1 MATPAAGITSPEQ
14 LRDRTKAFAN
24 RIIRLFRALPR
35 RTEAQVI
42 GRQLQLRAGT
52 SAGANYRAA
61 CRGRSR
67 PDFVSKLGIV
77 VEEADETIYW
87 LELLAEN
94 DIVPQRRLKELLKEA
109 HELTAIFTASLE
121 TSRSEN

>member
-1 MATPAAGITSPEQ
+1 MATAAEITSPEQ

-24 RIIRLFRALPR
+24 RIIRLYRALPSKA
-35 RTEAQVI
+35 EAQVI
-42 GRQLQLRAGT
+42 GKQLLRAGT
-52 SAGANYRAA
+52 SVGANYRAA

-67 PDFVSKLGIV
+67 PDFNSRLGIV

-94 DIVPQRRLKELLKEA
+94 GIMPQRRLEGLLKEA

-121 TSRSEN
+121 TSRSHT

>member
-1 MATPAAGITSPEQ
+1 MATASEITSPEQ

-24 RIIRLFRALPR
+24 RIIRLFRALPSKP
-35 RTEAQVI
+35 EAQVI
-42 GRQLQLRAGT
+42 GRQLLRAGT
-52 SAGANYRAA
+52 SVGANYRRA

-67 PDFVSKLGIV
+67 PDFNSKLGVV

-87 LELLAEN
+87 LELLGEN
-94 DIVPQRRLKELLKEA
+94 GIMPKRRLEGLLKEA

-121 TSRSEN
+121 TSRSHK